1 MDDAEKSST
10 RSFQVKLSIAKD
22 KEPPQKFSHKAFGEK
37 LARLVPKEAY
47 SYHTY

>member
-1 MDDAEKSST
+1 MQKKSST

-37 LARLVPKEAY
+37 LACLVPTEVY
-47 SYHTY
+47 SYHTF